1 MKRYFVFVALI
12 TLVALSACKNEA
24 GEERGDLVTRK
35 IMYDVPIVNLQLDDR
50 TEKDPNWFWENLPYP
65 AGDEFVDKLFAD
77 ARDCNLPIY
86 YYDPEGDY
94 DHLDR
99 IPDKEVKNLFEND
112 MKVSLPVPD
121 VFDEATNAYIS
132 RPNVEFQL
140 DQTRIL
146 KLRFL
151 EEWRIDDDGIITKKV
166 LAVAPIFTINIGG
179 TEAQEGY
186 EYNTVKFWFMAD
198 KKLLK

>member
-12 TLVALSACKNEA
+12 TLVALSACKNET

-77 ARDCNLPIY
+77 ARDCEMPIY

-151 EEWRIDDDGIITKKV
+151 EEWRIDDGIITKKV

>member
-77 ARDCNLPIY
+77 VRDCEIPIY

-151 EEWRIDDDGIITKKV
+151 EEWRIDDGIITKKV

>member
-12 TLVALSACKNEA
+12 ALVWLSACKNEA

-35 IMYDVPIVNLQLDDR
+35 IMYDVPIVNLQLEDR

-77 ARDCNLPIY
+77 ARDCEIPIY

-99 IPDKEVKNLFEND
+99 IPDKEVKKLFEND

-121 VFDEATNAYIS
+121 VFDEATNAYVS
-132 RPNVEFQL
+132 RPNVDFQL

-146 KLRFL
+146 MLRFL
-151 EEWRIDDDGIITKKV
+151 EEWRIDDGIITKKV

>member
-1 MKRYFVFVALI
+1 MKRYFVFVALV

-77 ARDCNLPIY
+77 ARDCEIPIY

-151 EEWRIDDDGIITKKV
+151 EEWRIDDGIITKKV

>member
-1 MKRYFVFVALI
+1 MKRYFVYVALVS
-12 TLVALSACKNEA
+12 LVALSACKNEA

-77 ARDCNLPIY
+77 ARDCEIPIY

-151 EEWRIDDDGIITKKV
+151 EEWRIDDGIITKKV

>member
-24 GEERGDLVTRK
+24 GEDRGDLVTRK
-35 IMYDVPIVNLQLDDR
+35 IMYDVPIVNLQLEDR

-77 ARDCNLPIY
+77 ARDCEIPIY

-151 EEWRIDDDGIITKKV
+151 EEWRIDDGIITKKV

>member
-1 MKRYFVFVALI
+1 MKRYFVFAVVLS
-12 TLVALSACKNEA
+12 LFALSSCKNSG
-24 GEERGDLVTRK
+24 GEDRGDLVTRK
-35 IMYDVPIVNLQLDDR
+35 ILYDVPIVNLQLEDR

-65 AGDEFVDKLFAD
+65 SGDEFVDKLFAD
-77 ARDCNLPIY
+77 ARDCEIPIY

-94 DHLDR
+94 EHLDR
-99 IPDKEVKNLFEND
+99 ISDKEVKNLFEND

-121 VFDEATNAYIS
+121 VFDETTNAYIS
-132 RPNVEFQL
+132 RPNVDFQL

-151 EEWRIDDDGIITKKV
+151 EEWRFDNNMITKKV
-166 LAVAPIFTINIGG
+166 LAMAPVFTINIGG

-186 EYNTVKFWFMAD
+186 AYNTVKFWIMAD
-198 KKLLK
+198 AKLLK

>member
-1 MKRYFVFVALI
+1 MKRNFVFV
-12 TLVALSACKNEA
+12 LVLSLVVLSSCKNEVN
-24 GEERGDLVTRK
+24 EERGDLLTRK
-35 IMYDVPIVNLQLDDR
+35 ILYDVPIVNLQLEDR

-65 AGDEFVDKLFAD
+65 AGDEFTDKLFAD
-77 ARDCNLPIY
+77 ARDCEIPIY
-86 YYDPEGDY
+86 YYDQVGDY
-94 DHLDR
+94 EHLDR

-121 VFDEATNAYIS
+121 VYDEETASFIQ

-151 EEWRIDDDGIITKKV
+151 EEWRFYDGMIEKKV
-166 LAVAPIFTINIGG
+166 LAVAPVFTIKIGG
-179 TEAQEGY
+179 TDAQEGY

-198 KKLLK
+198 AKLLK

>member
-77 ARDCNLPIY
+77 ARDCEMPIY

-151 EEWRIDDDGIITKKV
+151 EEWRIDDGIITKKV

>member
-1 MKRYFVFVALI
+1 MKRYFVFAVVLFLA
-12 TLVALSACKNEA
+12 VFSSCRKG
-24 GEERGDLVTRK
+24 GEETGGDIVTKK
-35 IMYDVPIVNLQLDDR
+35 ILYDVPIVNLLLEDR
-50 TEKDPNWFWENLPYP
+50 SENDPNWFWENLPYP
-65 AGDEFVDKLFAD
+65 AGDKFIDNLFAD
-77 ARDCNLPIY
+77 ARDCNIPIY

-94 DHLDR
+94 EHLER
-99 IPDKEVKNLFEND
+99 IPDSKVKNMFENE

-121 VFDEATNAYIS
+121 VFDETTNAYIS

-151 EEWRIDDDGIITKKV
+151 EEWRFDNNMITKKV
-166 LAVAPIFTINIGG
+166 LAVAPVFTINIGG

-186 EYNTVKFWFMAD
+186 AYNAVKFWIMAD
-198 KKLLK
+198 AKLLK

>member
-1 MKRYFVFVALI
+1 MKRYFVLVALI

-77 ARDCNLPIY
+77 ARDCEIPIY

-151 EEWRIDDDGIITKKV
+151 EEWRIDDGIITKKV

>member
-12 TLVALSACKNEA
+12 ALVALSACKNEA

-35 IMYDVPIVNLQLDDR
+35 IMYDVPIVNLQLEDR

-77 ARDCNLPIY
+77 ARDCEIPIY

-99 IPDKEVKNLFEND
+99 IPDKEVKKLFEND

-151 EEWRIDDDGIITKKV
+151 EEWRIDDGIITKKV

>member
-77 ARDCNLPIY
+77 ARDCEIPIY

-151 EEWRIDDDGIITKKV
+151 EEWRIDDGIITKKV

>member
-1 MKRYFVFVALI
+1 MMKRNFV
-12 TLVALSACKNEA
+12 LVLVLSLLALSSCKNEG

-35 IMYDVPIVNLQLDDR
+35 ILYDVPIVNLQLEDR

-65 AGDEFVDKLFAD
+65 SGDEFIDNLFAD
-77 ARDCNLPIY
+77 ARNCEIPIY

-94 DHLDR
+94 EHLDR
-99 IPDKEVKNLFEND
+99 IPDKEVKKLFEND

-121 VFDEATNAYIS
+121 VYDEETASFIQ

-151 EEWRIDDDGIITKKV
+151 EEWRMYDGMIEKKV
-166 LAVAPIFTINIGG
+166 LAVAPVFTINIGG
-179 TEAQEGY
+179 TDAAEGY

-198 KKLLK
+198 SKLLK

>member
-1 MKRYFVFVALI
+1 MKRYFVFVALV

-65 AGDEFVDKLFAD
+65 AGDEFVDTLFAD
-77 ARDCNLPIY
+77 ARDCEIPIY

-151 EEWRIDDDGIITKKV
+151 EEWRIDDGIITKKV

>member
-24 GEERGDLVTRK
+24 GEDRGDLVTRK
-35 IMYDVPIVNLQLDDR
+35 IMYDVPIVNLQLEDR

-151 EEWRIDDDGIITKKV
+151 EEWRIDDGIITKKV

>member
-1 MKRYFVFVALI
+1 MKKCFVFAIVLS
-12 TLVALSACKNEA
+12 LVAISSCRNGDEVVK
-24 GEERGDLVTRK
+24 GEVLTKK
-35 IMYDVPIVNLQLDDR
+35 ILYDVPIVNLLLEDR
-50 TEKDPNWFWENLPYP
+50 SENDPNWFWENLPYP
-65 AGDEFVDKLFAD
+65 SGDEFVDKLFAG
-77 ARDCNLPIY
+77 ARDCEIPIY

-94 DHLDR
+94 EHLDR

-121 VFDEATNAYIS
+121 VYDEETASFIQ
-132 RPNVEFQL
+132 RPNVEFKL

-151 EEWRIDDDGIITKKV
+151 EEWRMYDGMIEKKV
-166 LAVAPIFTINIGG
+166 LAVAPVFTINIGG
-179 TEAQEGY
+179 TDAAEGY

>member
-1 MKRYFVFVALI
+1 MK
-12 TLVALSACKNEA
+12 K
-24 GEERGDLVTRK
+24 
-35 IMYDVPIVNLQLDDR
+35 
-50 TEKDPNWFWENLPYP
+50 
-65 AGDEFVDKLFAD
+65 
-77 ARDCNLPIY
+77 
-86 YYDPEGDY
+86 
-94 DHLDR
+94 
-99 IPDKEVKNLFEND
+99 LFEND

-151 EEWRIDDDGIITKKV
+151 EEWRIDDGIITKKV